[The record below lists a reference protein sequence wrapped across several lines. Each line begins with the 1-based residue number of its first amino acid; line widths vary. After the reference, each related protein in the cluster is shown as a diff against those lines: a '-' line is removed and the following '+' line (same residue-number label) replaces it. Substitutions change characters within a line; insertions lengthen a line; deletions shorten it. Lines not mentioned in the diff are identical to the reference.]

1 MNQCICNFSNKA
13 DDSEMSCDHMCNNHA
28 SLEIPYHTILR
39 ILDTTREEEY
49 LFTINYCPVCGRSVN
64 FQKEPS
70 PSKEMVMKNCIL
82 CDQNQF
88 IFTDMGSPS
97 KAKLRVSRIQKI
109 LTVRTEKEISYTY
122 PVSFCP
128 LCGEKFNSISE

>member
-13 DDSEMSCDHMCNNHA
+13 DDNEMLHNHNYLYNNHA

-49 LFTINYCPVCGRSVN
+49 LFTVNYCPVCGRSVN
-64 FQKEPS
+64 FQKEQS
-70 PSKEMVMKNCIL
+70 PSKEIVMKNCIL
-82 CDQNQF
+82 CDQNKF

-97 KAKLRVSRIQKI
+97 KAKVYLRRSKKI
-109 LTVRTEKEISYTY
+109 LIVKTNHIKYYSYPISY
-122 PVSFCP
+122 CP
-128 LCGEKFNSISE
+128 ICGIKL